1 MNSIVRASTL
11 VLVLIVSACVT
22 VDVKKSQND
31 ALNSLAATES
41 RPQSIDIYF
50 KSYDPFDVA
59 TAAVSDVKEVTV
71 RGTLRL
77 PEGSGPFP
85 AVVISN
91 SSGGH
96 LYDSVGQS
104 LAKDLPKYGYAT
116 FAIQSLEARGQSVSL
131 DNQQKTTLHSQ
142 AVDALYALEY
152 LSTLPT
158 IVDSK
163 VCVTGHSRG
172 AIAAFDFAYFQ
183 SFIDMSGFKGEP
195 FACNIAI
202 NAGWHMVPNDKQT
215 TGKPALVFIGE
226 KDDIWHQ
233 DLNIAWIESL
243 QKNNS
248 NLDLVVLENTHH
260 SLGTDAQFCPSAQTP
275 KKCKRHTTY
284 DKEGIYY
291 KDRLVTR
298 SENVELCVESGW
310 HCRSANMN
318 VYPTVLQKIVD
329 FLNKSIGRN

>member
-1 MNSIVRASTL
+1 MNNMIKL
-11 VLVLIVSACVT
+11 IVLVSSLSLSACVT

-116 FAIQSLEARGQSVSL
+116 FAIQSLEARGQSVSIS
-131 DNQQKTTLHSQ
+131 NQQKTTFQSQ

-152 LSTLPT
+152 LRTLPA
-158 IVDSK
+158 IEDSK

-183 SFIDMSGFKGEP
+183 SFMDMVGFKGDP

-226 KDDIWHQ
+226 KDDVWYQ
-233 DLNIAWIESL
+233 DLNVAWIESL
-243 QKNNS
+243 QRS
-248 NLDLVVLENTHH
+248 NHKLELVVLENTHH
-260 SLGTDAQFCPSAQTP
+260 SLGTTGKYCPAA
-275 KKCKRHTTY
+275 KNARKCKSHTTY
-284 DKEGIYY
+284 DEEGIYY

-310 HCRSANMN
+310 HCGTENMDM
-318 VYPTVLQKIVD
+318 YPIVIKQIVE
-329 FLNKSIGRN
+329 FLNNGLN